1 MEQDQ
6 ARCSQAQCF
15 TQEQTSSLAAPNA
28 KTDAAVTKDE
38 LGLIE

>member
-6 ARCSQAQCF
+6 ARCSQAQCS
-15 TQEQTSSLAAPNA
+15 TQEQIGSLAAPNV
-28 KTDAAVTKDE
+28 KTDAVVTKDE